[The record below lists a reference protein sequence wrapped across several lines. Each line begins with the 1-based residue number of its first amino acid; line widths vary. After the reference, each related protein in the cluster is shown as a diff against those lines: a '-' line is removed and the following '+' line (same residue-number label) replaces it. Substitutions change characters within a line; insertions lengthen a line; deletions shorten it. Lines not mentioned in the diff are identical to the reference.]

1 MPRAPGLPILATLL
15 RAATVSAASPAIP
28 IPADPALQCLRP
40 ALHAGLERLGLDP
53 ALDAPLLAYLALL
66 LQWNRAYNLTAVR
79 DPREMLGKHLLDS
92 LAIHAYLPAG
102 EMVDIGSG
110 AGLPAIPLA
119 LALPALR
126 VTVIE
131 TAGKKARFLREAV
144 RALGLSPRVR
154 VLSARAEAV
163 DEPGRYDCLSARAF
177 GTLRQILDVGGHLLR
192 PGGRLLAMK
201 GHEPLEEL
209 ADLPPGWRHVATH
222 ALQVPGLD
230 AERCLCIV
238 EAAAAGNP
246 G

>member
-1 MPRAPGLPILATLL
+1 LPRTPGLPILAPLPW
-15 RAATVSAASPAIP
+15 ADAVSAASPAIALP
-28 IPADPALQCLRP
+28 DDPTLLALRP
-40 ALHAGLERLGLDP
+40 ALRTGLERLGLDP
-53 ALDAPLLAYLALL
+53 ALEVPLLAYLALL
-66 LQWNRAYNLTAVR
+66 VQWNRAYNLTAIR
-79 DPREMLGKHLLDS
+79 EPREMLAKHLLDS
-92 LAIHAYLPAG
+92 LAIHAHVPAG

-119 LALPALR
+119 LALPQLR
-126 VTVIE
+126 ATLVE

-144 RALGLSPRVR
+144 RALGLSTRVR

-163 DEPGRYDCLSARAF
+163 AEAGRYDCLSARAF

-201 GHEPLEEL
+201 GREPLAEL

-222 ALQVPGLD
+222 VLQVPGLD